1 MNWEIGDRPRYQ
13 TLLQS
18 GALATYVWYKF
29 IDQPAIKTAVQ
40 NHPETYTPAYLDA
53 LQTHIEALHRLTNSS
68 SRRSPGKPVFL
79 NYRGAATPDN
89 KDFHLAK
96 IDPGQLVSSP
106 EGFEVGYVPV
116 VISVMHPEEVS
127 NNGIGLQGEPD
138 TPCSNTDW
146 TDTYHP
152 DF

>member
-1 MNWEIGDRPRYQ
+1 MQ
-13 TLLQS
+13 TR
-18 GALATYVWYKF
+18 
-29 IDQPAIKTAVQ
+29 
-40 NHPETYTPAYLDA
+40 
-53 LQTHIEALHRLTNSS
+53 IEALHRLTNSS
-68 SRRSPGKPVFL
+68 SRRSPDEPVFL
-79 NYRGAATPDN
+79 NYRGAVTPDN

-96 IDPGQLVSSP
+96 IDPGQLVNSP

>member
-1 MNWEIGDRPRYQ
+1 M
-13 TLLQS
+13 
-18 GALATYVWYKF
+18 
-29 IDQPAIKTAVQ
+29 
-40 NHPETYTPAYLDA
+40 DA

-146 TDTYHP
+146 TDTYYP